1 MKMLKKNSMNKKMT
15 MATTVG
21 HNSGIMSKR
30 TLRLQYRSFSARELS

>member
-15 MATTVG
+15 MATTG